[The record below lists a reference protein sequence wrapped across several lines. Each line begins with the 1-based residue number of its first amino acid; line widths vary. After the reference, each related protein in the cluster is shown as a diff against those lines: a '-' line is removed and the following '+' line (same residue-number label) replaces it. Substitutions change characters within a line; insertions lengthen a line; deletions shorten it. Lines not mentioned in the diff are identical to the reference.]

1 MSVSSILVISWWN
14 ALSRNMGLRI
24 GIIGAGFVY
33 KSSFLRSLSKWTN
46 IWQTSSQT
54 IKFSSQV

>member
-1 MSVSSILVISWWN
+1 MKCSFKKYGADIV
-14 ALSRNMGLRI
+14 
-24 GIIGAGFVY
+24 IIGAGFVY

-46 IWQTSSQT
+46 IWQTSSQA